1 MFASVCVRVCG
12 CVCVCVCVCLCRMGV
27 GVFICVAIGF
37 FADLS
42 ALTLLNT
49 FFLFVLVL
57 HFDSSLFLTGSND
70 NSVRLWDVTTKQ
82 QAAVLAG
89 HTGSVHGVTSLSF
102 DSSGKYL
109 ASGETILCQS
119 LLCCNFF
126 PKQCFWTFF
135 YFNML
140 MLPF

>member
-1 MFASVCVRVCG
+1 M
-12 CVCVCVCVCLCRMGV
+12 
-27 GVFICVAIGF
+27 GVFICVAIDF

-82 QAAVLAG
+82 QVAVLAG
-89 HTGSVHGVTSLSF
+89 HTGSVTSLSF

-109 ASGETILCQS
+109 ASGDYFVSIPS
-119 LLCCNFF
+119 LLQFF
-126 PKQCFWTFF
+126 SKAVLLDIF
-135 YFNML
+135 L
-140 MLPF
+140 L